1 MANYSLKQTFVQF
14 SKKIL
19 AWVKS
24 NCVNNLVSDATN
36 LPLAAAQGKKLQGE
50 IDTLNSN
57 LMFKQI
63 SLTDNGN
70 GTYSCQYTE
79 YATGLIY
86 LGISTKFSYLY
97 FSNAMWNYTVR
108 KDISKNYIGDISSV
122 SFKTTTGRGC
132 EITITS
138 STKLTNLS
146 VIAIGIN

>member
-57 LMFKQI
+57 LGASYATNVKDLNNPPAAFLLNTGTNPI
-63 SLTDNGN
+63 GFPAGLGGN
-70 GTYSCQYTE
+70 GCCVIQQNFGKDSFASQL
-79 YATGLIY
+79 A
-86 LGISTKFSYLY
+86 FS
-97 FSNAMWNYTVR
+97 F
-108 KDISKNYIGDISSV
+108 
-122 SFKTTTGRGC
+122 
-132 EITITS
+132 TS
-138 STKLTNLS
+138 DK
-146 VIAIGIN
+146 IAIRRKNASSSWTDWAYFTAQ